1 MREDSRL
8 AGTGPGDDQDWAVG
22 AENGFTLDG
31 IERREE
37 GGIRHES
44 DCSDR
49 GCGYPRNVADGV
61 RTSVRRHDLMRAGG
75 IGAVAGG
82 LSGLFGV
89 GGGILIVPGLVLL
102 LGMAQRRAHATSL
115 ASIVPIA
122 VAGTAGYAVAGAIA
136 WLAAGL
142 LAAGGAL
149 GAVLG
154 TQALRRIPE
163 RALRITFAAF
173 LLVAAGALPFEVT
186 AERAPSIDV
195 VAGMLLV
202 VVGMVAG
209 AMAGLLGVGGGIV
222 MVPGLVLLA
231 GVPQSVAKG
240 TSLLVIIPT
249 ALVGTVRNVSHGDVD
264 LPVAAAVGLAG
275 VATSFVASIL
285 AVEMNPVLSAILFGA
300 LLVAMAA
307 RLLLAARGRPVPG
320 ERP

>member
-1 MREDSRL
+1 
-8 AGTGPGDDQDWAVG
+8 
-22 AENGFTLDG
+22 
-31 IERREE
+31 
-37 GGIRHES
+37 
-44 DCSDR
+44 
-49 GCGYPRNVADGV
+49 VADGV
-61 RTSVRRHDLMRAGG
+61 TTPVRRHDLVRAGG

-115 ASIVPIA
+115 AAIVPIA
-122 VAGTAGYAVAGAIA
+122 VAGTAGYAVAGAVA

-186 AERAPSIDV
+186 AAERVPSIDV

-209 AMAGLLGVGGGIV
+209 AMAGLLGIGGGIV
-222 MVPGLVLLA
+222 MVPGLALLA

-275 VATSFVASIL
+275 VVTSFVASIL